1 MKTIVAMLFLLLP
14 AFGQTIQITDNS
26 PSDSPIT
33 FKGAITFGPGST
45 DVACIITGHSNAS
58 RVIVAYGGVVDVM
71 RPDGH
76 HFVPPFTHDHFFK
89 DAPRLAM
96 MSPQLHLDWDL
107 DYDCSGFG
115 QNDGHYL
122 ATPQSPSMSVSATF
136 VQLDDGSVWGD
147 PQAIKEVMFQRQEA
161 IAYLQS
167 LKASSDL
174 TQALATAPPL
184 KESDQHV
191 LWERFLRWISL
202 SKGTIPQA
210 QAELDQCLTA
220 AQAHAAWLK

>member
-1 MKTIVAMLFLLLP
+1 MKTMAAMLFLLLP

-26 PSDSPIT
+26 PRDSPIT

-45 DVACIITGHSNAS
+45 DVACTITGHSNAN
-58 RVIVAYGGVVDVM
+58 RVIVAYGGVVDMM

-89 DAPRLAM
+89 DAPTLAM
-96 MSPQLHLDWDL
+96 MSPQPHLDWDL

-115 QNDGHYL
+115 QNDGHYFE
-122 ATPQSPSMSVSATF
+122 TPQSPSMSVSATF
-136 VQLDDGSVWGD
+136 VQLDDGSVWGH
-147 PQAIKEVMFQRQEA
+147 PQAIKEVMLQRQEE

-167 LKASSDL
+167 LKTSSNL

-184 KESDQHV
+184 KEPDQHV
-191 LWERFLRWISL
+191 LWGRFLWWASL
-202 SKGTIPQA
+202 SKETSVEA

>member
-33 FKGAITFGPGST
+33 FKGAITFGPEST
-45 DVACIITGHSNAS
+45 DVACTITGHSNAS
-58 RVIVAYGGVVDVM
+58 RVIVAYGGVADVM

-76 HFVPPFTHDHFFK
+76 HIVTPLTHDHFFK
-89 DAPRLAM
+89 DAPTLAM
-96 MSPQLHLDWDL
+96 ISPQPHLDWDL
-107 DYDCSGFG
+107 DYDCSAFG
-115 QNDGHYL
+115 NDGHYF

-147 PQAIKEVMFQRQEA
+147 PQAMKEVRFQRQEA

-184 KESDQHV
+184 KESDQRV

>member
-1 MKTIVAMLFLLLP
+1 MKFIVAMLFLLLP
-14 AFGQTIQITDNS
+14 AFGQTILITDNS
-26 PSDSPIT
+26 PSVSPIT

-45 DVACIITGHSNAS
+45 VACTITGHSNAS
-58 RVIVAYGGVVDVM
+58 RVIVAYGGVADVM

-76 HFVPPFTHDHFFK
+76 HIVTPFTHDHFFK
-89 DAPRLAM
+89 DASTLAM
-96 MSPQLHLDWDL
+96 MSPQPHLDWDL
-107 DYDCSGFG
+107 DYDCSGLG
-115 QNDGHYL
+115 NDGHYL

-147 PQAIKEVMFQRQEA
+147 PQAMKEVMFQRQAA

-167 LKASSDL
+167 LEASSDL
-174 TQALATAPPL
+174 PQALATAPPL
-184 KESDQHV
+184 KESDKLV
-191 LWERFLRWISL
+191 RWERFVRWVSL
-202 SKGTIPQA
+202 SKETISQA